1 MPSTQVLQG
10 IRVLELG
17 DFISAAYCAR
27 LLGDYGAEVIKVE
40 PPSGDS
46 ARRHG
51 PFPGKKADPESSGL
65 FLYLNASKKGV
76 TLDITKPQGREVL
89 RALIR
94 KCDVL
99 VHNYLPEDLERLGL
113 RYEDAQA
120 INPALVFTSVTVFGQ
135 EGPYANYKGYA
146 INATAASATTH
157 RIGLPESYPLAMPY
171 DRGDFWGGLNGA
183 PATMLALIARRRD
196 GKGQHVDIS
205 AVEAMNTFNNGMETI
220 LYMDSGAVPSRRGH
234 RVQNLYPYCILPC
247 KDGYFALIIANQ
259 HHWDRFVELMGSPA
273 WSKEPRYQDRYKMG
287 YEYPGEVDALVKPWL
302 AKYTKAELWEMCQS
316 RGIPWHPVQ
325 RADET
330 LRWDHLKARGY
341 WQEVHDGMGRTW
353 LVPGPVA
360 QMSRTPARRFT
371 NGPKLGQHNQ
381 EIYGGLLKLPQAK
394 IAALKKAGAI

>member
-1 MPSTQVLQG
+1 MPSTQVLHG

-51 PFPGKKADPESSGL
+51 PFPAKDASPEDSGL
-65 FLYLNASKKGV
+65 FLYLNANKKGV
-76 TLDITKPQGREVL
+76 TLDITRPQGRKLV
-89 RALIR
+89 RTLIP

-99 VHNYLPEDLERLGL
+99 VHNYLPRELERLGL
-113 RYEDAQA
+113 RYEDVKAL
-120 INPALVFTSVTVFGQ
+120 NPRLVFTSVTVFGQ
-135 EGPYANYKGYA
+135 DGPYANYKGYA

-157 RIGLPESYPLAMPY
+157 RIGKAESYPLAMPY

-220 LYMDSGAVPSRRGH
+220 VYLESGAIPSRRGH
-234 RVQNLYPYCILPC
+234 RVQNLYPYAILPC

-273 WSKEPRYQDRYKMG
+273 WSKEERYLDRYKMG
-287 YEYPGEVDALVKPWL
+287 YEYPDEVDALIKPWL

-325 RADET
+325 RVDET

-341 WQEVHDGMGRTW
+341 WQQVKDGHGRPW
-353 LVPGPVA
+353 SVPGPVA
-360 QMSRTPARRFT
+360 QMGRTPPQRFT
-371 NGPKLGQHNQ
+371 DPPRLGQHNQ
-381 EIYGGLLKLPQAK
+381 EIFGGLLRLSKSRMAT
-394 IAALKKAGAI
+394 LKKAGVI